1 MSYKNILLKKGFVAE
16 LIMNRPEAR
25 NSLNGPL
32 MRDIICSLGELN
44 EDPMVRVIVMKGAG
58 PGFSAGADIN
68 QFFDKKVY
76 EAREHLKGVADIIE
90 TIAKIGKPVIAQ
102 VHGFALAG
110 GLGVAVSCD
119 ITYVAEDAAL
129 GTPEVN
135 IGLWPHTIMAP
146 IFRAIGRK
154 KGIEMMFTGDRID
167 AKEAERCG
175 LITRAFPIDQLEE
188 AVSKLAT
195 KLTEKSPAALKIG
208 KEAYYTMTDME
219 YFKSLHYLKEMITLH
234 SMTEDG
240 KEGPRSFIEKRSPRW
255 SGM

>member
-1 MSYKNILLKKGFVAE
+1 MSYKNILLKKGVIAE

-32 MRDIICSLGELN
+32 MREIVAGLREL
-44 EDPMVRVIVMKGAG
+44 DGDSMVRVIVMKGAG
-58 PGFSAGADIN
+58 RGFSAGADIR
-68 QFFDKKVY
+68 QLVGKKIY

-90 TIAKIGKPVIAQ
+90 TIAKIGKPVISQ

-129 GTPEVN
+129 GTPEIN

-154 KGIEMMFTGDRID
+154 KGIEMMFTGDQID
-167 AKEAERCG
+167 AKEAERFG
-175 LITRAFPIDQLEE
+175 LVTRAVSSDQLQA
-188 AVSKLAT
+188 AVNELAT
-195 KLTEKSPAALKIG
+195 KLVKKSPSALKIG
-208 KEAYYTMTDME
+208 KEAYYTMADME
-219 YFKSLHYLKEMITLH
+219 YFKSLRYLREIITLH

-240 KEGPRSFIEKRSPRW
+240 QEGPRSFMEKRAPRW